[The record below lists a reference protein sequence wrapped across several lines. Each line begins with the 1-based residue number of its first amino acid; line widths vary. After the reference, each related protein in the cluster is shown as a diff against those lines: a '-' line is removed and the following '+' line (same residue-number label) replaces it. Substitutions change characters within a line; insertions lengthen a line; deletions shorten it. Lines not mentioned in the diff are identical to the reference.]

1 MAVTPEENLAILE
14 KAFSRIG
21 EGANAAATA
30 MARYIRDRARDD
42 TLQRT
47 RHQKGE
53 WYRQRPGEPPARA
66 SGALIRHMYF
76 KPAYGGV
83 RATALAGNDS
93 DYGRILE
100 FGCVITPQNH
110 KFMHW
115 VDSGGSWYHTMLVVP
130 AHPYLSTT
138 TEEAIRDGSLRE
150 VAIEAGRPY
159 DP

>member
-1 MAVTPEENLAILE
+1 VTMTPEEHLAWLKE
-14 KAFSRIG
+14 AFSHVR
-21 EGANAAATA
+21 EGANVGANA
-30 MARYIRDRARDD
+30 MAKYIRDRARND
-42 TLQRT
+42 TLQRS

-66 SGALIRHMYF
+66 SGALIKAMYF
-76 KPAYGGV
+76 KPASGGI

-100 FGCVITPQNH
+100 FGCVIVPVNR

-115 VDSGGSWYHTMLVVP
+115 TDSGGSWYHTMLVVP

-138 TEEAIRDGSLRE
+138 TNEAIADGSLRQ
-150 VAIEAGRPY
+150 VAIDAFRPY